1 MDPLYEITEGREI
14 VTNIEEFERSLSK
27 NIDTNIKEELV
38 NYCKEIYTPLDIS
51 VLENELNNWDFLSQR
66 ETAVC

>member
-14 VTNIEEFERSLSK
+14 VTNIEEFECSLSK

-38 NYCKEIYTPLDIS
+38 SYCKEMYTPLDIG
-51 VLENELNNWDFLSQR
+51 VLEHELNN
-66 ETAVC
+66 

>member
-1 MDPLYEITEGREI
+1 LYEITEGREI
-14 VTNIEEFERSLSK
+14 VTNIEEFELSLSK

-51 VLENELNNWDFLSQR
+51 VLENVLNS
-66 ETAVC
+66 